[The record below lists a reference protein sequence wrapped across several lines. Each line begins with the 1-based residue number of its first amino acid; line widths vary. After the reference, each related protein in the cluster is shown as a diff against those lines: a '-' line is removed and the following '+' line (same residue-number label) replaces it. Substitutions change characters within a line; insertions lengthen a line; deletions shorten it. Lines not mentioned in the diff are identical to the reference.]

1 MFTSNKYTKIYFQI
15 IHKRKVKQV
24 IDIDSD
30 VYFETHH
37 IIPRSLGG
45 DNSKNNLVRLTAKE
59 HFICHYLLTKM
70 IFEKQDLLKML
81 YAFNMMR
88 TIPKQMKS
96 GRTHNNSILYEANKK
111 KISLLSKGK
120 IISVEQREKISKTRK
135 SKNYKLSEEIIA
147 KIVLK
152 TKGSKRSSDFKTN
165 HSKIN
170 TGKRKMISK
179 EGVKTWVKEND
190 IEKYLLNGWKFT
202 LLKEG
207 DEGFKPR
214 RNKPGNPKGNKL
226 SQEIKDKISKSKKGI
241 KPSKKSSDNFKLIYT
256 DTRKMI
262 KDSKFKFVKDFD
274 IVTYLLQGWDF
285 SNLQKE
291 NQEYYFKAGILEQ
304 KIKPSKSSNNFK
316 KMINLETKEER
327 LIHKLLIPTYEN
339 QNWILKKLY

>member
-1 MFTSNKYTKIYFQI
+1 MFTPNKYTKIYFQI

-24 IDIDSD
+24 IDINSD
-30 VYFETHH
+30 IYFEIHH
-37 IIPRSLGG
+37 IIPRSLSG
-45 DNSKNNLVRLTAKE
+45 DNSKNNLVRLTARE

-88 TIPKQMKS
+88 TIPKQMKN
-96 GRTHNNSILYEANKK
+96 GRTHNNSVLYETNKK
-111 KISLLSKGK
+111 KISLLSKGRF
-120 IISVEQREKISKTRK
+120 IPPEVGIKISN
-135 SKNYKLSEEIIA
+135 SKNKNPYKHSEEI
-147 KIVLK
+147 KKNLSLK
-152 TKGSKRSSDFKTN
+152 QTGVKRSLDFKTN

-179 EGVKTWVKEND
+179 EGIKTWVKEND

-214 RNKPGNPKGNKL
+214 KDKCGRNLGFKL
-226 SQEIKDKISKSKKGI
+226 SQETKDKMSNSKKGY
-241 KPSKKSSDNFKLIYT
+241 KPSEIALNNFRLIYS

-262 KDSKFKFVKDFD
+262 KDGNFKFVKDFD

-327 LIHKLLIPTYEN
+327 LIHKLLISTYEN